1 MTHIS
6 MSVLAEEGEEE
17 VWLHLQ
23 EERRGGRRRL
33 AAVRARREGSPILPQ
48 NPGHNHQPSDPID
61 SLIQEHCMLLT
72 PTMPFKEKLM
82 SQWLQVLVGPPGV
95 GRRALVQRIVAHNP
109 KLFDTIKAGQYF
121 INSPNSNPVL
131 NRNPNVLEEGG

>member
-1 MTHIS
+1 

-48 NPGHNHQPSDPID
+48 NPG
-61 SLIQEHCMLLT
+61 
-72 PTMPFKEKLM
+72 
-82 SQWLQVLVGPPGV
+82 
-95 GRRALVQRIVAHNP
+95 NP
-109 KLFDTIKAGQYF
+109 CHFYTTK
-121 INSPNSNPVL
+121 N
-131 NRNPNVLEEGG
+131 